1 MIFGAITNS
10 WREQLL
16 EQDLP
21 TLVKEALDRGAKHVE
36 LRQTCLGD
44 CETGSGDDWLP
55 VLNELSELVGAF
67 PELTF
72 DLAMAWPCL
81 TKETDPSGNQFQAAL
96 DAAILVGGDNPHLRI
111 VDPST
116 FENPWEKPEDIPTE
130 ALGIVPMAREA
141 ARRGVTLSMENS
153 GQPIRSMAMLVNEAR
168 DRLAPE
174 EGSLLGLCPDPTN
187 QLRRFPD
194 SDPLAELEALTPNML
209 KIVHMKQSR
218 DGQSH
223 PTVDTGDLDC
233 QRMLRVL
240 DDKNYQGAVIMEIPP
255 HPQVMD
261 NLSAS
266 FSYLEAARHRR

>member
-1 MIFGAITNS
+1 
-10 WREQLL
+10 LD
-16 EQDLP
+16 QDLP
-21 TLVKEALDRGAKHVE
+21 TLVKEAVDRGAKHVE

-44 CETGSGDDWLP
+44 CETGSDDDWMP
-55 VLNELSELVGAF
+55 VLDQLSELVGAF

-81 TKETDPSGNQFQAAL
+81 TKVTDPSGHQFQAAL
-96 DAAILVGGDNPHLRI
+96 DAAILVGRDNPHLRL
-111 VDPST
+111 VDPSPSDHT
-116 FENPWEKPEDIPTE
+116 WEKPEDIPSE
-130 ALGIVPMAREA
+130 AMGIVAMAREA

-168 DRLAPE
+168 TRLSPD
-174 EGSLLGLCPDPTN
+174 EGSRLGLCPDPTT

-194 SDPLAELEALTPNML
+194 SDPLAELAALTPDML
-209 KIVHMKQSR
+209 KIVHIKQAR

-240 DDKNYQGAVIMEIPP
+240 EDKNYQGALIMEIPP

-266 FSYLEAARHRR
+266 FSYLEAAREPR

>member
-21 TLVKEALDRGAKHVE
+21 TLVKEAVDRGAKHVE
-36 LRQTCLGD
+36 LRQTCLGA

-55 VLNELSELVGAF
+55 DLDRLSELVGGF
-67 PELTF
+67 PDLTF

-81 TKETDPSGNQFQAAL
+81 TKKTGSADPQFQAAL
-96 DAAILVGGDNPHLRI
+96 DAAILVGGDNPHLRL
-111 VDPST
+111 VDPSSFDHT
-116 FENPWEKPEDIPTE
+116 WEKPEDIPAE

-153 GQPIRSMAMLVNEAR
+153 GQPIRSMATLVNEAR
-168 DRLAPE
+168 TRLSPE
-174 EGSLLGLCPDPTN
+174 VGPCLGLCPDPTN

-194 SDPLAELEALTPNML
+194 SDPLAELGALTPDML
-209 KIVHMKQSR
+209 KIVHMKQAR
-218 DGQSH
+218 DGQAH

-240 DDKNYQGAVIMEIPP
+240 EEKNYQGPVIMEIPP
-255 HPQVMD
+255 HPPVLD

-266 FSYLEAARHRR
+266 FSYLEAVREQR

>member
-21 TLVKEALDRGAKHVE
+21 KLVKEAVDRGAKHVE
-36 LRQTCLGD
+36 LRQTCLGA

-55 VLNELSELVGAF
+55 DLDRLSELVGGF
-67 PELTF
+67 PDLTF

-81 TKETDPSGNQFQAAL
+81 TKETDPADPQFQAAL
-96 DAAILVGGDNPHLRI
+96 DAAILVGGDNPHLRL
-111 VDPST
+111 VDPSP
-116 FENPWEKPEDIPTE
+116 FDHAWDKPEDIPAE
-130 ALGIVPMAREA
+130 ALGIVTMAREA

-153 GQPIRSMAMLVNEAR
+153 GQPIRSMAMLVSQAR
-168 DRLAPE
+168 ASLSPD
-174 EGSLLGLCPDPTN
+174 EGSRLGLCPDPTN

-194 SDPLAELEALTPNML
+194 SDPLAELAALTPDML
-209 KIVHMKQSR
+209 KIVHIKQAR

-233 QRMLRVL
+233 RRMLRVL
-240 DDKNYQGAVIMEIPP
+240 EEKNYQGVLIMEIPP
-255 HPQVMD
+255 HPEVMD

-266 FSYLEAARHRR
+266 FSYLEGALEGR